1 MLTFILRFLY
11 VLLQVPLQQLA
22 AQPSGRPGT
31 RDREKRTRD
40 GVVGREPGRVRGDI
54 SSSSRPPQ
62 PVVPVEP
69 TGKPKPTSS
78 NSLPHRSQAHPASGL
93 GKATKVAT
101 TSTNSPKRSPRK
113 GKKKGHSALEMGIK
127 NMEMVDDDYLIQTVE
142 ILKRPGQTLGFYIRE
157 GNGMDRQDGV
167 FISRIAAA
175 SVVENNGLLRV
186 GDEILTVN
194 AVDVTHTSLDD
205 VVILMS
211 IPKRLV
217 LTIRTR
223 RSCSKNASCPS
234 LSTLEVEETPVVVLK
249 KGHCGSTTA
258 LGITDRCPDDY
269 MQGRHD
275 GGSYYGKHTTTGYG
289 SPHGDPGRKAS
300 KTRPAPPP
308 PYKSQNSSGD
318 RQIPGDDS
326 GDSGLSSENSGYS
339 RAGEGSSQSSSQQPP
354 VTQVYP
360 PNVLERAVDDL
371 DSIPM
376 DSTHF
381 QEVLKDGGHRS
392 PRLSPRDPGHHGM
405 GMGGISMAGYR
416 SPRVGRRANCNKEDV
431 HYVPVDYS
439 SDSGESR
446 HFVPHHQRSSSVSD
460 SHGGGRYNVGG
471 RYYDINSVKAFQD
484 EIERT
489 HGRYEP
495 GYYTTRHKLS
505 KTRSISPECYNSDS
519 EVVYSKMRDRN
530 PGRDTPVSRIAD
542 GEDRCNSLPHVD
554 ATESAEEIKHW
565 LRKFDSLSYDLQGQ
579 EDTPTGPMSG
589 KKQFFLLPY

>member
-1 MLTFILRFLY
+1 MS
-11 VLLQVPLQQLA
+11 QA
-22 AQPSGRPGT
+22 SGRPST
-31 RDREKRTRD
+31 RERDKRHRD
-40 GVVGREPGRVRGDI
+40 GSAPPLGAANREVTRLRGDPTNSPRTPPAGRPDPVGSH
-54 SSSSRPPQ
+54 SSGHQHSPRAHSSQ
-62 PVVPVEP
+62 P
-69 TGKPKPTSS
+69 
-78 NSLPHRSQAHPASGL
+78 HPSGAGAASV
-93 GKATKVAT
+93 K

-113 GKKKGHSALEMGIK
+113 GKAGAGKKKGSALEMGIK
-127 NMEMVDDDYLIQTVE
+127 NMEIVDDDYLIQTVE

-157 GNGMDRQDGV
+157 GNGMDRGDGV
-167 FISRIAAA
+167 FISRIASG

-194 AVDVTHTSLDD
+194 SVDVTRTSLDD

-249 KGHCGSTTA
+249 KGRSGSTTG
-258 LGITDRCPDDY
+258 LSLTDKCPDEY
-269 MQGRHD
+269 IQA
-275 GGSYYGKHTTTGYG
+275 GGGYYSKHTTSGYG
-289 SPHGDPGRKAS
+289 SPMGDGSMRKGS
-300 KTRPAPPP
+300 KSRPAPPP
-308 PYKSQNSSGD
+308 PYKTTSTGD

-339 RAGEGSSQSSSQQPP
+339 RGGESSQGSSQNPP
-354 VTQVYP
+354 VTAAYP

-376 DSTHF
+376 DSSHF
-381 QEVLKDGGHRS
+381 QEVLKEAGHRS
-392 PRLSPRDPGHHGM
+392 PRLSPREPQGVM
-405 GMGGISMAGYR
+405 GSSMTMVGYR
-416 SPRVGRRANCNKEDV
+416 SPRVGRRVINKDDP
-431 HYVPVDYS
+431 HYVPLDYT

-460 SHGGGRYNVGG
+460 GHGGRYPG

-489 HGRYEP
+489 HGRYEQ
-495 GYYTTRHKLS
+495 GYFTTRHKLN

-519 EVVYSKMRDRN
+519 EVVYSKMRDRT
-530 PGRDTPVSRIAD
+530 PGRDLVVSRMGD

-565 LRKFDSLSYDLQGQ
+565 LRKFDSLSYELQGQ
-579 EDTPTGPMSG
+579 EDTIPGIG
-589 KKQFFLLPY
+589 ELIFLLVFIPLSSQWVFITSCTYWG